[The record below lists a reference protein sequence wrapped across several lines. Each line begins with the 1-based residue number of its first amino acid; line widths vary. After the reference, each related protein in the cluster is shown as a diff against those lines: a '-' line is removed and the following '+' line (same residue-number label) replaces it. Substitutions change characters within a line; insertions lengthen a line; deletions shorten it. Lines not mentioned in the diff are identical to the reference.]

1 MWIIKKHGEFIA
13 VFFYC
18 VGFWVMML
26 GGTNMRKYGHMK
38 SGQY

>member
-1 MWIIKKHGEFIA
+1 MWIIKNTVSSFIIA

-26 GGTNMRKYGHMK
+26 GVRICGNTGI
-38 SGQY
+38 